1 MLFIIT
7 PVQNNFP
14 ALGLLLI
21 GVIVLSLYLSKK
33 KTMSQKKRPV
43 ISLKQEEILP
53 SYHDDTAPEYGAD
66 PNEVRYNRELNL
78 LKIRDVKSLKLD
90 TKALLIRNDIETIGD
105 LKYSSLDFLLN
116 FSDESPEGYLQAFYE
131 CKTFI
136 KMLDYKNGRS
146 ILDI

>member
-1 MLFIIT
+1 PIAT
-7 PVQNNFP
+7 PLQNNFT
-14 ALGLLLI
+14 AIGLLLI
-21 GVIVLSLYLSKK
+21 GVIVLSLYLSRKK
-33 KTMSQKKRPV
+33 IMSQKKRSV
-43 ISLKQEEILP
+43 IYPKQEEILP
-53 SYHDDTAPEYGAD
+53 SYQDDTAPKYGAD

-105 LKYSSLDFLLN
+105 LKYSTLDFLLN
-116 FSDESPEGYLQAFYE
+116 FSNESPEEYLQAFYE